1 LCHTHQSQ
9 DPQYK
14 RNPSFTPKK
23 KEKKLSIYISTDQ
36 IHDLPNFLYSNH
48 ANATKKKTEEKRNSS
63 QPASQPTSQGIPS
76 YLKTTK
82 SIFHQKKKEIK
93 KLSEISSCAD

>member
-1 LCHTHQSQ
+1 MQTQPRKKQ
-9 DPQYK
+9 
-14 RNPSFTPKK
+14 KK
-23 KEKKLSIYISTDQ
+23 KET
-36 IHDLPNFLYSNH
+36 
-48 ANATKKKTEEKRNSS
+48 
-63 QPASQPTSQGIPS
+63 PASQPATSQGIPS

>member
-1 LCHTHQSQ
+1 MQTQPRKKQ
-9 DPQYK
+9 
-14 RNPSFTPKK
+14 KK
-23 KEKKLSIYISTDQ
+23 KET
-36 IHDLPNFLYSNH
+36 P
-48 ANATKKKTEEKRNSS
+48 AS